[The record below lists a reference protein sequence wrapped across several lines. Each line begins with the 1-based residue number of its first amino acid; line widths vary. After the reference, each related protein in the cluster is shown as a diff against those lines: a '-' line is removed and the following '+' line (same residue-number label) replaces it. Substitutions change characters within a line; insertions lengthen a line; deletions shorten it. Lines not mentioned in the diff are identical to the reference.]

1 MDFKSADPSVV
12 KSIRQRDLLNSW
24 LRLYARRQC
33 LPCYR
38 DYQPDRF
45 AEESSDLVHYT
56 VESAGPSAR
65 FVIERLGSS
74 MRQAYGSPGEGQDLD
89 AFLGPRLGPVVM
101 PIYLECARANEALPK
116 PALLAVI
123 DRNLFHSLPARG
135 RGGGAIQLDWD

>member
-12 KSIRQRDLLNSW
+12 KSIRQRDLLNTW

-33 LPCYR
+33 LPCYK

-56 VESAGPSAR
+56 VESRGPSAR

-74 MRQAYGSPGEGQDLD
+74 MRQAYGSPGEARISTRL
-89 AFLGPRLGPVVM
+89 LGPGWAP
-101 PIYLECARANEALPK
+101 
-116 PALLAVI
+116 
-123 DRNLFHSLPARG
+123 S
-135 RGGGAIQLDWD
+135 